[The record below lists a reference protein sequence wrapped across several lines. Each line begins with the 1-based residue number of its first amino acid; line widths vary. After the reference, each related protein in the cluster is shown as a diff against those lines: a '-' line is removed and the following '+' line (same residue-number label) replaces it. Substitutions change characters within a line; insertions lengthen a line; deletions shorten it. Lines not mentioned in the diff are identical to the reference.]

1 MDPVHFSGKEV
12 VQMAIRIEEN
22 GLKFYTDASRATKVP
37 RLKELFMALAEEE
50 AKHISVFSDIG
61 KSVPEDAVAEGFDP
75 YITEASLYLK
85 AMADQEV
92 FTHADEGK
100 KLAEQIF
107 DERAALDLAIDMEKD
122 SLLFYYEMMKMIREK
137 DAFVIEELI
146 GQEKEHLKK
155 LSRLKEELFGKGE

>member
-1 MDPVHFSGKEV
+1 MDPVHFSGSEV
-12 VQMAIRIEEN
+12 VKMAVRIEEN
-22 GLKFYTDASRATKVP
+22 GMRFYTDASKATKVP
-37 RLKELFMALAEEE
+37 RLKELFRALAEEE
-50 AKHISVFSDIG
+50 TRHISVFSDIAD
-61 KSVPEDAVAEGFDP
+61 SVPEDAVAEGFDP

-122 SLLFYYEMMKMIREK
+122 SLLFYYEMAKMIREK

-146 GQEKEHLKK
+146 SQEKEHLKK
-155 LSRLKEELFGKGE
+155 LTKYKEELFGEEE